1 MKQIFLILS
10 LVVGCLSIIFAQKSN
25 ESNGYSDYEE
35 FKNSKP
41 SLTFNFQL
49 KQRSGGD
56 IFMVGGIANYKIRKV
71 DPVTDTEKIEYNIWG
86 IRVGGVDYINSYPY
100 SKLKGYNKIEGK
112 GYYSYFIG
120 EPARIE
126 KEQRE
131 LGIIKPNEKQIAV
144 CCQTGYV
151 ILPTGKVLNLRPELL
166 LELCE
171 DNEDIINEIK
181 AAKFRLEDV
190 HKMFEILKKYNLSK
204 NQD

>member
-1 MKQIFLILS
+1 MKKLFLTLL
-10 LVVGCLSIIFAQKSN
+10 LVVGGLSISFAQKGKTP
-25 ESNGYSDYEE
+25 NGYLNYDE
-35 FKNSKP
+35 FRNGTP
-41 SLTFNFQL
+41 SLIFDFQI

-71 DPVTDTEKIEYNIWG
+71 NPVTDTEKIEYEIWG
-86 IRVGGVDYINSYPY
+86 VRVGEIDYINSYLY

-120 EPARIE
+120 EPARTE

-181 AAKFRLEDV
+181 TAKLRLEDV

-204 NQD
+204 EQN

>member
-1 MKQIFLILS
+1 MKKIFLAL
-10 LVVGCLSIIFAQKSN
+10 LLAVGCSSILFGQKSK
-25 ESNGYSDYEE
+25 EPNGFSDYDEY
-35 FKNSKP
+35 KNGTP
-41 SLTFNFQL
+41 SLTFDFQL
-49 KQRSGGD
+49 KQRTGGD

-71 DPVTDTEKIEYNIWG
+71 NPVADTEKIEYEIWG

-120 EPARIE
+120 EPARAE

-151 ILPTGKVLNLRPELL
+151 ILPTGKVLNLKPELL
-166 LELCE
+166 LELCK
-171 DNEDIINEIK
+171 DNEDIIDEIK
-181 AAKFRLEDV
+181 AAKLRLEDV
-190 HKMFEILKKYNLSK
+190 YKMFEILEKYNLSK
-204 NQD
+204 E